1 LLFVDPA
8 CVEGHYSV
16 QENLKRIDIYFHK
29 HHAYPV
35 LDLKSRLIGMITH
48 QEMETQMKVGA
59 TNSILELVQH
69 QNSILLKPELSIREA
84 AKILVDNDLVHASVV
99 SSKDDRKLVGI
110 LTFNDITRQQNLMED
125 SLDR

>member
-1 LLFVDPA
+1 
-8 CVEGHYSV
+8 
-16 QENLKRIDIYFHK
+16 
-29 HHAYPV
+29 
-35 LDLKSRLIGMITH
+35 MITH

-99 SSKDDRKLVGI
+99 SSRDDRKLVGI
-110 LTFNDITRQQNLMED
+110 LTLNDITRQQNLMED

>member
-1 LLFVDPA
+1 
-8 CVEGHYSV
+8 
-16 QENLKRIDIYFHK
+16 
-29 HHAYPV
+29 
-35 LDLKSRLIGMITH
+35 
-48 QEMETQMKVGA
+48 METQMKVGA

-99 SSKDDRKLVGI
+99 SSRDDRKLVGI
-110 LTFNDITRQQNLMED
+110 LTLNDITRQQNLMED